1 MYWLN
6 SIIKN
11 EYTMYRLTAALA
23 LPLVCFSGDSL
34 LSSDKVLLHGF
45 FKALV
50 DSGVHFSVG
59 GLSWLVAGTSLQSS
73 SVAGTSLQS
82 SSVAGTSLQSSSVN
96 PTVKQLTSEVVLA
109 ATLSSLV
116 DLDHFIAAKSFSLKA
131 ATSLQSRPFLHDSLV
146 PILVLLTSLLL
157 GLLDKSGL
165 ITRLGILTFSSLLSH
180 HFRDA
185 WRRGLWFRGIGVL
198 ELNYWTYIFLT
209 FLFPFFNTILIRMF
223 SHESSYDSRKYTL
236 LEV

>member
-45 FKALV
+45 FKAL
-50 DSGVHFSVG
+50 
-59 GLSWLVAGTSLQSS
+59 
-73 SVAGTSLQS
+73 VAGTSLQS

>member
-6 SIIKN
+6 SIIKY

-59 GLSWLVAGTSLQSS
+59 GLSWLVAGM
-73 SVAGTSLQS
+73 
-82 SSVAGTSLQSSSVN
+82 SLQSSSVN

>member
-11 EYTMYRLTAALA
+11 EYTMYRLTAALT

-59 GLSWLVAGTSLQSS
+59 GLSWL
-73 SVAGTSLQS
+73 
-82 SSVAGTSLQSSSVN
+82 VAGTSLQSSSVN

>member
-59 GLSWLVAGTSLQSS
+59 GLSWL
-73 SVAGTSLQS
+73 VAGTSLQS

>member
-59 GLSWLVAGTSLQSS
+59 GLSWL
-73 SVAGTSLQS
+73 
-82 SSVAGTSLQSSSVN
+82 VAGTSLQSSSVN

>member
-23 LPLVCFSGDSL
+23 LPLVCLSGDSL
-34 LSSDKVLLHGF
+34 LSTDKVLLHGF

-59 GLSWLVAGTSLQSS
+59 GLSWL
-73 SVAGTSLQS
+73 
-82 SSVAGTSLQSSSVN
+82 VAGTSLQSSSVN

>member
-59 GLSWLVAGTSLQSS
+59 GLSWL
-73 SVAGTSLQS
+73 
-82 SSVAGTSLQSSSVN
+82 VAGTSLQSSSVN

-198 ELNYWTYIFLT
+198 ELHYWTYIFLT